1 MFGFFQSGGSDSPER
16 ARQNKNT
23 REKIIT
29 TGTQNIAKAFAG
41 FNDQYYNKRAQDYI
55 NFAMPQLGEQTRSA
69 QKNLVYS
76 LADRGLTKSTVAG
89 EKQAELQQQA
99 ANAQAGI
106 VDEAQGQANQE
117 RLAKAQQKSG
127 LIEQLI
133 SAQNPMLAQQS
144 ALLGASNIPM
154 ANNATGMAS
163 MTNGIMNALLAM
175 QVQNQTEK
183 NKNFTYS
190 Y

>member
-1 MFGFFQSGGSDSPER
+1 MFGFFQSGGSDSPAK
-16 ARQNKNT
+16 AREIENS

-29 TGTQNIAKAFAG
+29 AGTQNIAKAFAG

-55 NFAMPQLGEQTRSA
+55 NYAMPQLGEQTRKA
-69 QKNLVYS
+69 QKGLVYS
-76 LADRGLTKSTVAG
+76 LADRGLLKSTVAG

-99 ANAQAGI
+99 SDAQAGI
-106 VDEAQGQANQE
+106 VDEAQSQANQE
-117 RLAKAQQKSG
+117 RLSKAQQKSG

-133 SAQNPMLAQQS
+133 SAQNPMLAQQQTL
-144 ALLGASNIPM
+144 AGASQVPL
-154 ANNATGMAS
+154 ANNASGTAS
-163 MTNGIMNALLAM
+163 MVNGIMNALLAQ
-175 QVQNQTEK
+175 QVANQAEK